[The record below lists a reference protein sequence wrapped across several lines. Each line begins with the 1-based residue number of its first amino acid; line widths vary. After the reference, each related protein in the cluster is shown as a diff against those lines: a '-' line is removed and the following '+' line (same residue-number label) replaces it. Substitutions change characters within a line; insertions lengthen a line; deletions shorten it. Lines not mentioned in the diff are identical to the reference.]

1 LGKTMGKKLANSFSS
16 FDELKEASMEKLME
30 LEGISDIT
38 ARFIQDGIRQTERY
52 DNLFKNGLIII
63 YPKKKTV
70 ALKSK
75 EGQQDLS
82 SYLGITSQDQ
92 TKMQSMKIYITGSV
106 EGYSKDELVDLI
118 EEKGIEWGSGVSK
131 SLDYLV
137 LAEKAGKKRQ
147 EQAKKLG
154 VKMISWEEFK
164 KKYID

>member
-1 LGKTMGKKLANSFSS
+1 
-16 FDELKEASMEKLME
+16 
-30 LEGISDIT
+30 
-38 ARFIQDGIRQTERY
+38 
-52 DNLFKNGLIII
+52 LIII

-70 ALKSK
+70 VLKSK
-75 EGQQDLS
+75 EGQMDLS

-92 TKMQSMKIYITGSV
+92 TKMKSIKIYITGSV
-106 EGYSKDELVDLI
+106 EGYSKEELVDLI

-137 LAEKAGKKRQ
+137 LAKKAGKKRQ
-147 EQAKKLG
+147 EQATTLG